1 MGNPLDGINVLDL
14 SQGVAGAYCTKLLAG
29 YGADV
34 LKIEPPNTGESTR
47 RLGPFVG
54 DLPGV
59 DQSLVHLYL
68 NTGKRSITLDIQA
81 VEGQEIFGRLAAE
94 ADLIVESFI
103 PGTMTNIGLGYE
115 QLSGEN
121 PGLVITSITFF

>member
-47 RLGPFVG
+47 PVSYTHLT
-54 DLPGV
+54 LP
-59 DQSLVHLYL
+59 
-68 NTGKRSITLDIQA
+68 
-81 VEGQEIFGRLAAE
+81 
-94 ADLIVESFI
+94 
-103 PGTMTNIGLGYE
+103 TNRE
-115 QLSGEN
+115 
-121 PGLVITSITFF
+121 V

>member
-1 MGNPLDGINVLDL
+1 MLVFLI
-14 SQGVAGAYCTKLLAG
+14 
-29 YGADV
+29 DV

-121 PGLVITSITFF
+121 PGLVITSITFFG

>member
-59 DQSLVHLYL
+59 DQSLVHL
-68 NTGKRSITLDIQA
+68 
-81 VEGQEIFGRLAAE
+81 
-94 ADLIVESFI
+94 
-103 PGTMTNIGLGYE
+103 
-115 QLSGEN
+115 
-121 PGLVITSITFF
+121 